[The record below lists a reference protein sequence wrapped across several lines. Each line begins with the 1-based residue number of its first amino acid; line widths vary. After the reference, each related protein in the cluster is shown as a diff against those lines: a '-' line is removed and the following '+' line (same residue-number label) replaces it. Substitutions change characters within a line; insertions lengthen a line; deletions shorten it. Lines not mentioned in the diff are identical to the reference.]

1 MRRRRDRRANTGYG
15 SVARSLSTTRSTA
28 LASMWPALLLVVL
41 PACTSMAPGMQF
53 GRAKVPADV
62 TAGGTEGKPP
72 EIQLITS
79 KLVKMERDARER
91 RVSEDI
97 GVLMQPAQPY
107 RIEAG
112 DVLQIVVW
120 DHPELSASMLPA
132 VPVAGG
138 AGAGIA
144 GSPLQ
149 PSSGFEVDQDGMLE
163 FPYAGK
169 LKVAGL
175 SSSEIHA
182 LLTQRLARYLK
193 QPKLTVR
200 VLNYASR

>member
-1 MRRRRDRRANTGYG
+1 MRRRRDRRADTRFG
-15 SVARSLSTTRSTA
+15 SKAATRLPLSVPLSLLLSAA
-28 LASMWPALLLVVL
+28 LA
-41 PACTSMAPGMQF
+41 ACTSMAPGMQF
-53 GRAKVPADV
+53 GRAQPTDADGL
-62 TAGGTEGKPP
+62 AGSADGKQP
-72 EIQLITS
+72 EIQLITAR
-79 KLVKMERDARER
+79 LVKTERDARER

-97 GVLMQPAQPY
+97 GLLMQPAQPY

-132 VPVAGG
+132 VPIAGG

-149 PSSGFEVDQDGMLE
+149 PSSGFEVDQEGMLE
-163 FPYAGK
+163 FPYAGR
-169 LKVAGL
+169 LKVSGMT
-175 SSSEIHA
+175 SSEIHA

>member
-1 MRRRRDRRANTGYG
+1 MRRSGDRGVRTAVRRLAV
-15 SVARSLSTTRSTA
+15 VAFA
-28 LASMWPALLLVVL
+28 LVL
-41 PACTSMAPGMQF
+41 AACTSMAPGMQF
-53 GRAKVPADV
+53 GRAKAPAD
-62 TAGGTEGKPP
+62 AGIAGSADGRQP

-79 KLVKMERDARER
+79 TLVRNEREAREK

-97 GVLMQPAQPY
+97 GALMQPAQPY
-107 RIEAG
+107 RVEAG

-149 PSSGFEVDQDGMLE
+149 PSSGFEVDQEGMLE

-169 LKVAGL
+169 MKVAGMTTGDV
-175 SSSEIHA
+175 HA
-182 LLTQRLARYLK
+182 LLTQRLSRYLK
-193 QPKLTVR
+193 QPKLTLR